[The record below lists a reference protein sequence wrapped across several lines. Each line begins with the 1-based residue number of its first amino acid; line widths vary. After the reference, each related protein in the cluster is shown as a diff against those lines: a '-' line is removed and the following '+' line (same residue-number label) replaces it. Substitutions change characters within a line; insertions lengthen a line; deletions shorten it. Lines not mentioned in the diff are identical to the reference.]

1 MKDLYGR
8 RINYLRISL
17 TENCNLRCTYCK
29 PENCRVT
36 RDEMTR
42 GEVIAIIKAM
52 AEAGIKKVRFT
63 GGEPLLRR
71 DLGEIIAATA
81 STPGIDDIAVTT
93 NGTLLEDRAEL
104 LKKSGL
110 MRINISLD
118 TLKSKGFKEMTGGD
132 ISTVKRGIEAAK
144 RAGIAPVKLNTVLIK
159 GYNDDEI
166 VDFVDLTRERD
177 IDVRFIE
184 LMPMGDSTQWNEDKY
199 LSSKE
204 VLNLCPELKSV
215 DRDYRA
221 SPTALYRLP
230 EAKGRVG
237 VINPLSDKFCDSCN
251 RIRVTA
257 KGRLK
262 LCLHSDDEIDL
273 LGALRGGENLVPLL
287 REYLLAKPH
296 SHLLDEKKYIK
307 RNMNEIGG

>member
-1 MKDLYGR
+1 MKDRYGR

-36 RDEMTR
+36 RDEMTKD
-42 GEVIAIIKAM
+42 EVIGIVKAM

-63 GGEPLLRR
+63 GGEPLLRK

-118 TLKSKGFKEMTGGD
+118 TLKSKRFREITGGD
-132 ISTVKRGIEAAK
+132 ISMVKRGIEAAK
-144 RAGIAPVKLNTVLIK
+144 RAGIAPVKINTVLIK
-159 GYNDDEI
+159 GYNDDEV
-166 VDFVDLTRERD
+166 VDFADLTRERD

-184 LMPMGDSTQWNEDKY
+184 LMPMGDSSEWNEDRY
-199 LSSKE
+199 LSSRE
-204 VLNLCPELKSV
+204 VLRLCPELKPV

-221 SPTALYRLP
+221 SPTALYKLP
-230 EAKGRVG
+230 EAMGRVG

-273 LGALRGGENLVPLL
+273 LGALRRGEDLTTLL
-287 REYLLAKPH
+287 KEYLLEKPH